1 MVVIQEANALGCQS
15 IDVGGFI
22 VSASVA
28 SQVGISEVIGQDEND
43 VWPVAAWWVARGGV
57 ARGGICQELHGTQEL
72 YGTEA

>member
-28 SQVGISEVIGQDEND
+28 GQVGISEVIGQDEND
-43 VWPVAAWWVARGGV
+43 VWPVAARGGIARGWI
-57 ARGGICQELHGTQEL
+57 ARGWICQELDGA
-72 YGTEA
+72 GA

>member
-43 VWPVAAWWVARGGV
+43 VWPVVARWIPRVWIGRRWIG
-57 ARGGICQELHGTQEL
+57 QELDGA
-72 YGTEA
+72 GA